1 MKESFRAGFV
11 AIIGKPN
18 VGKSTLINRYVG
30 EKISIVSPRPQTTRN
45 KVLAILTTENYQI
58 IFVDTPGIHRP
69 KHKLGEYMVREAERG
84 LNDADVIL
92 TILDGTTGIQNE
104 DELILKL
111 VSKIEKRKILAVNK
125 VDLVKK
131 AELLPIVDRASKVCK
146 FDEYLPISA
155 LNGDKTDIL
164 LDKLV
169 SFLPESPPLYPEDQ
183 LTDRTER
190 FHVAEIIREKILL
203 NTRQEIPHSVA
214 VVIEDFIEDD
224 KKPLIRIRATIYVE
238 RGSQKKI
245 VIGEKGRLLK
255 KIGREARL
263 ELESFLGKK
272 VYLGLWVK
280 VYEKWRKNNYALKRF
295 GYG

>member
-1 MKESFRAGFV
+1 MKESFKAGFV

-169 SFLPESPPLYPEDQ
+169 SFLPESPPLYPKDQ

-238 RGSQKKI
+238 RESQKKI

-272 VYLGLWVK
+272 VYLELWVK